1 MPHSYVNLLYH
12 IVFST
17 RDRAPHLTA
26 ERRPRLYDYIGG
38 VIRKRGR
45 ISLAI
50 NGVEDHVHLLA
61 KLRPDKALSDV
72 IRDLKAGSSGWM
84 HEVFPEVRDFKW
96 QNGYAAFT
104 VSTSLS
110 GKVQRYVETQEEHHQ
125 KQLFREEFISLLRRN
140 EVEFDEKYL
149 WR

>member
-17 RDRAPHLTA
+17 RDRKPHLTID
-26 ERRPRLYDYIGG
+26 RRPRLFEYIGG
-38 VIRKRGR
+38 VIRKRGG

-50 NGVEDHVHLLA
+50 NGVEDHVHVFA

-84 HEVFPEVRDFKW
+84 HEIFPDLPDFKW

-104 VSTSLS
+104 VSASLS
-110 GKVQRYVETQEEHHQ
+110 DKVTRYVLDQETHHA
-125 KQLFREEFISLLRRN
+125 KFSFREEFVALLRAN
-140 EVEFDEKYL
+140 EIEFDEKYL
-149 WR
+149 FL

>member
-12 IVFST
+12 VDFST
-17 RDRAPHLTA
+17 RDREPHLTA

-38 VIRKRGR
+38 VIRKRGG

-50 NGVEDHVHLLA
+50 NGVEDHVHVFA
-61 KLRPDKALSDV
+61 NLRPDKALSDV
-72 IRDLKAGSSGWM
+72 IRDLIAGSSGWM
-84 HEVFPEVRDFKW
+84 HKVFPKAREFKW
-96 QNGYAAFT
+96 QNDYAAFT

-110 GKVQRYVETQEEHHQ
+110 AKIHRYVEMQEEHHRNFS
-125 KQLFREEFISLLRRN
+125 FRDEFITLLRRN
-140 EVEFDEKYL
+140 GVDFDEEYL